1 MKRCQTYVKV
11 QISPQFVMF
20 SIESLIENFDQFNHI
35 PAKINSHPWFLI
47 YAIRPSIDQ
56 QLLIFFNLV
65 PDLVNV
71 SPPIYAPF
79 AV

>member
-1 MKRCQTYVKV
+1 MKRRQTYVKV

-35 PAKINSHPWFLI
+35 PAKINIGLEVGHLFHYGPWFLI

-56 QLLIFFNLV
+56 
-65 PDLVNV
+65 
-71 SPPIYAPF
+71 
-79 AV
+79 